1 MTCQKGFGLIEL
13 LIGLTLVGILASIAY
28 PGFSGMIEA
37 QRHRDAAL
45 QLSHSLRSA
54 RTEALLRSQTMW
66 VEAIDD
72 DWSRGWQIRPDNDDE
87 QSLLAERA
95 RNGKPRIVGNSKI
108 MNSIGFSAQGMPLQ
122 IGNGSLY
129 MCMRDQPRSHYQV
142 IVAGNGR
149 VRVDD
154 SKSKQALC
162 G

>member
-1 MTCQKGFGLIEL
+1 MICQKGFGLIEL

-66 VEAIDD
+66 VEAIDA
-72 DWSRGWQIRPDNDDE
+72 DWSRGWQIRPDSDDE
-87 QSLLAERA
+87 QLLLAERA
-95 RNGKPRIVGNSKI
+95 RNGKPRIVGNTNI
-108 MNSIGFSAQGMPLQ
+108 MNRIGFSAHGTPLH
-122 IGNGSLY
+122 IGNGSLF
-129 MCMRDQPRSHYQV
+129 MCMRDQALSHYQV
-142 IVAGNGR
+142 IVASNGR

-154 SKSKQALC
+154 SKGKQALC